1 MSLNSI
7 CYEQISENFYYGL
20 FGDFQLVI
28 DKTTGCFN
36 GTKLCAMAK
45 KSFFNWKKTF
55 ARCLSKTP
63 PSPNENSSRP

>member
-45 KSFFNWKKTF
+45 KSFSDWKKTC
-55 ARCLSKTP
+55 RSKT
-63 PSPNENSSRP
+63 SDILLARQMRAR